1 MLFGLQSEESRRI
14 AAGFFTLWFYFA
26 LPTLSRTMSFV
37 GILSDGGMGSCASHL
52 SKLFFDF
59 VSAIKFEVCYYFF
72 KR

>member
-1 MLFGLQSEESRRI
+1 M
-14 AAGFFTLWFYFA
+14 LWFYFA